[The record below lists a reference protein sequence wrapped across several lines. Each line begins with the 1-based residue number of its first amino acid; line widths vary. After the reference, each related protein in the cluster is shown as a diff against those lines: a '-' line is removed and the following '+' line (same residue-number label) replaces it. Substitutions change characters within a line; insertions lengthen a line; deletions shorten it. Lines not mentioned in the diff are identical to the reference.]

1 MKKKFSKALL
11 IEVLNSRI
19 ETMKKINKLNPNNGW
34 AQVDKKGEAAN
45 REYGKFSTLIDLR
58 DEIEGGYL
66 SL

>member
-19 ETMKKINKLNPNNGW
+19 ETMQKLQKMDPDNGW

-66 SL
+66 SI